1 MMCIRS
7 AVLLIVGVLSLTFAA
22 TSASAHTSA
31 ATFMSINAVS
41 DSAVNATI
49 DIDVRDLN
57 HFLNL
62 DSNNDAAITWAELTR
77 ASAAIE
83 TLVLSHTH
91 LRTSSGICNVAGR
104 DALALAEHGDGLYAH
119 LSLRFTCVNADASL
133 RVDDSGW
140 FALDTNHRAL
150 LEFVDTDGSR
160 VQAILSSTTP
170 QWQMAERPLARMQ
183 HFLSE
188 GIRHL
193 ITGYDH
199 LAFLCV
205 LLLAL
210 ARRRPAEPP
219 APLVT
224 VMRRAF
230 VVITSF
236 TIAHSCTLLLAATG
250 RLVLPSRP
258 VEVIIAASVAIAAC
272 LNLSRSAGKH
282 GWKLAFAFGLVHGL
296 GFAGALAELASER
309 IDLMALAAFNV
320 GIELAQVACAA
331 LAVPLIWWVFRNAR
345 SERVVLPL
353 ASLAV
358 AGVAASWV
366 VTRLGM

>member
-1 MMCIRS
+1 MLWI
-7 AVLLIVGVLSLTFAA
+7 AGLVPLTLAA
-22 TSASAHTSA
+22 TSAIAHTSA
-31 ATFMSINAVS
+31 ATFLSVNAVS

-49 DIDVRDLN
+49 DVDVRDL
-57 HFLNL
+57 HHLLNL
-62 DSNNDAAITWAELTR
+62 DGNDDAAISWGELTQ
-77 ASAAIE
+77 AGAAIE
-83 TLVLSHTH
+83 TLVLSHTQ
-91 LRTSSGICNVAGR
+91 LRTDSGTCTVTGR
-104 DALALAEHGDGLYAH
+104 DTLALAEHGDGLYAH
-119 LSLRFTCVNADASL
+119 LSLRLACMNADGSL
-133 RVDDSGW
+133 LVDDSGW
-140 FALDTNHRAL
+140 FSFDPNHRAL
-150 LEFVDTDGSR
+150 LEFVDVDGSR
-160 VQAILSSTTP
+160 VQAVLSSTSP
-170 QWQMAERPLARMQ
+170 QWKMAERPLARLQ
-183 HFLSE
+183 RFLGE
-188 GIRHL
+188 GMRHL

-210 ARRRPAEPP
+210 ARRQPAELP
-219 APLVT
+219 APLLAV
-224 VMRRAF
+224 VRRALI
-230 VVITSF
+230 VITSF

-250 RLVLPSRP
+250 TLVLPTRP
-258 VEVIIAASVAIAAC
+258 VEVIIAASVAVAAC

-331 LAVPLIWWVFRNAR
+331 LAVPLIWYVFRNAR

-358 AGVAASWV
+358 AGVAASWA
-366 VTRLGM
+366 VTRLAI